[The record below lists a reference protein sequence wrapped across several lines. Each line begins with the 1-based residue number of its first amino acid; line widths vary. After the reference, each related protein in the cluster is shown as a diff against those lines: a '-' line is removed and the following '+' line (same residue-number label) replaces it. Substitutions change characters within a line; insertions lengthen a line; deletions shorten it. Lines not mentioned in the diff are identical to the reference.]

1 MQLPSLARQQSPPSP
16 FRSPPSAH
24 AHNKRLDPAHA
35 NLRLGGGASVP
46 QHRRTRPSYR
56 HVTNAQMQGDKH
68 GASTSLSRSARL
80 PSKRGSCIHINTNAE
95 QTSPLLAAC
104 TALGMYSDV
113 LDPGSS
119 SRRGLAYVAHKA
131 GEDAFAPLVSAPVFI
146 VDGRLP
152 WALGSALYST
162 AALSPHLHP
171 TRPPHPPCRSSVFD
185 LNIRA
190 VAAGGD
196 PGATAPDAGRL
207 RVVKSAGGGGCGAS
221 LPRSP
226 SLRLRSPCWSPSVPA
241 PAPSPS
247 SRTRPLATRDPRKVV
262 RYNLS
267 PLHHIDA
274 SSTHRHPH
282 LAEPISYTGEIY

>member
-1 MQLPSLARQQSPPSP
+1 L
-16 FRSPPSAH
+16 
-24 AHNKRLDPAHA
+24 
-35 NLRLGGGASVP
+35 
-46 QHRRTRPSYR
+46 
-56 HVTNAQMQGDKH
+56 
-68 GASTSLSRSARL
+68 
-80 PSKRGSCIHINTNAE
+80 
-95 QTSPLLAAC
+95 
-104 TALGMYSDV
+104 
-113 LDPGSS
+113 SS
-119 SRRGLAYVAHKA
+119 SAL
-131 GEDAFAPLVSAPVFI
+131 APLVSAPVFI

-190 VAAGGD
+190 VDAGGD

-207 RVVKSAGGGGCGAS
+207 RVVKSAGRRGMRRITSAIAFSAS
-221 LPRSP
+221 AFSLLVPLRTPHPLPRHP
-226 SLRLRSPCWSPSVPA
+226 P
-241 PAPSPS
+241 
-247 SRTRPLATRDPRKVV
+247 RTRPLATRDPRKVV

-282 LAEPISYTGEIY
+282 LAESISYTGEIY